1 MKNTMEFD
9 LVKEMV
15 NNYRNNQLNWILT
28 APTSNLAMDASAI
41 WFDLATLK
49 NFISSIEEAIALNP
63 DLPTD
68 NVGIRMYYAAYPP
81 IEKWSQPGYE
91 DIADLLDSDETK
103 KYEKLHTLVLVPTT
117 EINAVNTD
125 FNPLDAT
132 TYEAGFP
139 TAGPTAVMALT
150 YKGTIAA
157 KNHGRLY
164 PPGDITGEA
173 F

>member
-1 MKNTMEFD
+1 MEFD

-28 APTSNLAMDASAI
+28 APTSDLKMDASAL
-41 WFDLATLK
+41 WLDLATLK
-49 NFISSIEEAIALNP
+49 DFISSIEVAIAQNP
-63 DLPTD
+63 ELPTR
-68 NVGIRMYYAAYPP
+68 NVGVRLYYAAYPP
-81 IEKWSQPGYE
+81 IEKFNQPGYE
-91 DIADLLDSDETK
+91 DIADLLDSEETR

-139 TAGPTAVMALT
+139 PSGNTTVMALT
-150 YKGTIAA
+150 YRGTIAA

-164 PPGDITGEA
+164 PPGDISGEV

>member
-1 MKNTMEFD
+1 MEFD

-28 APTSNLAMDASAI
+28 APTSDLAMDASAD
-41 WFDLATLK
+41 WLDLATLK
-49 NFISSIEEAIALNP
+49 DFISSIEEAIALNP
-63 DLPTD
+63 ELPTD
-68 NVGIRMYYAAYPP
+68 NVGIRFYYAAYPP
-81 IEKWSQPGYE
+81 VEKWSQPGYE
-91 DIADLLDSDETK
+91 DIANLLDSVETK

-117 EINAVNTD
+117 VIDAVNTD
-125 FNPLDAT
+125 FNPLDPT

-139 TAGPTAVMALT
+139 KTGTTAVMALT

-157 KNHGRLY
+157 KNHGTLY
-164 PPGDITGEA
+164 PPGNIIGEA